1 LVVALTGG
9 IGSGKSTV
17 ADRLTALGAGVIDT
31 DLLSRELTASGNP
44 VLEQIA
50 GAFGRGILTP
60 DGSLDRAGL
69 RQLIFQNEGARKR
82 LETILHPPIRTM
94 MLARLASLNTPYAV
108 LVIPLLFETGQQTTA
123 DRVLVV
129 DIPEPIQ
136 IERVMRRNS
145 LSRDEVE
152 RIIDTQITRRERLA
166 RADDLIDNSGDL
178 GTLEPQIQRVHA
190 NYLRLSASH

>member
-17 ADRLTALGAGVIDT
+17 ADRLAVLGAGVIDT

-50 GAFGRGILTP
+50 GTFGRGILTP

-69 RQLIFQNEGARKR
+69 RQLIFQNEDARKR
-82 LETILHPPIRTM
+82 LETILHPPIRTV
-94 MLARLASLNTPYAV
+94 MLARLASLNSPYAV

-136 IERVMRRNS
+136 IERVMRRNG

-178 GTLEPQIQRVHA
+178 DTLEPQIQRVHA